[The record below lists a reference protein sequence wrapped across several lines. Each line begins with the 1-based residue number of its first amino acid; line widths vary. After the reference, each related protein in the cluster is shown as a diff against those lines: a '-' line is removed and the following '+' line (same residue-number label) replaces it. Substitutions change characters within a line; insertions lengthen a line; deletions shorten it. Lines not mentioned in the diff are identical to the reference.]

1 MDNTLFYK
9 PFNVIKYTN
18 LFYWRNID
26 YIFVVQFLRMILKS
40 GTVNNNI
47 RGYNEQKI
55 EVRLGTKPLKNS
67 MGMTV

>member
-1 MDNTLFYK
+1 
-9 PFNVIKYTN
+9 
-18 LFYWRNID
+18 
-26 YIFVVQFLRMILKS
+26 MILKS

-55 EVRLGTKPLKNS
+55 EVRLGIKPLKNS